1 MTTELAILAW
11 AVVLGLVHAVAT
23 GQFTTLQHGL
33 SYGLSPRDDTKEL
46 TGIGARVQR
55 AFANYMQ
62 TFPFF
67 VAAVLIAHVA
77 DRHSWLTIT
86 GAHLYFW
93 ARLAYVPLY
102 AAGIPVVR
110 TAAFLVSM
118 IGIVMIL
125 IALT

>member
-1 MTTELAILAW
+1 VTTELTLLAW
-11 AVVLGLVHAVAT
+11 SVALGLVHAVAT
-23 GQFTTLQHGL
+23 GQFSVAQHGL
-33 SYGLSPRDDTKEL
+33 RYGLSPRDEPRPL

-67 VAAVLIAHVA
+67 AAAVLMAHA
-77 DRHSWLTIT
+77 AGRHGWLTVV
-86 GAHLYFW
+86 GAQLYFW

-102 AAGIPVVR
+102 AAGVVGLR
-110 TAAFLVSM
+110 TVAFVVAVV
-118 IGIVMIL
+118 GIVLIL